1 MLYGFIPQTLCA
13 DRVKRLVK
21 KATSGDNDPL
31 DICVISER
39 PIARAEVIVQ
49 ARVVGGL
56 RMLDRREAD
65 DKIIAVLMD
74 DAI

>member
-1 MLYGFIPQTLCA
+1 MCRSGEDVGENAI
-13 DRVKRLVK
+13 
-21 KATSGDNDPL
+21 SGDNGPL

-56 RMLDRREAD
+56 PMLDRGEAD
-65 DKIIAVLMD
+65 DKIIGVLMD